1 MVSADSS
8 VSVIDQAIQFTAL
21 FAIWFPDLR
30 YKRLIKPLVFRARL
44 IQLAADGPAQV
55 NYQSAKGIWAKIEK
69 MHNFT
74 SWASKQI
81 MLCPWSLSVYW
92 QHKIIPAMLCWK
104 SDVNSS
110 PSVQVWLHVT
120 SGQCS
125 IPHEANF
132 AWEALP
138 RGPRLLPSCVA
149 SMEIPGPCLNIK
161 TIFLRYGDSHVK
173 DKTVARPSYL

>member
-8 VSVIDQAIQFTAL
+8 VSVIDQVIQFTAL

-30 YKRLIKPLVFRARL
+30 YKRLIRPLVFRARL

-81 MLCPWSLSVYW
+81 MLCPGLWVFTDS
-92 QHKIIPAMLCWK
+92 IK
-104 SDVNSS
+104 SSRQCCVGK
-110 PSVQVWLHVT
+110 VMWIHHLVWLHVT